1 MNNTYASSG
10 FGPEPLRVR
19 VAATLQDVEELRPVW
34 QQWANGLHTD
44 LEHFLQNLKND
55 STAIGPYVM
64 SVWQGEI
71 PLGILV
77 GQIKERKASTTISM
91 VQINGPRVRVLEIL
105 PKGRLGPASEEVDR
119 LFAAQM
125 ALALR
130 KSRVE
135 LAYFHRLPTDSSLY
149 KSVWSLSGPL
159 TRKRIAYV
167 FSYSVVSLTSP
178 PGTRPAVFSG
188 KIMRE
193 ARRKTANL
201 NREFKGKVGFRC
213 YSQVEELSDALNE
226 VEKIE
231 EGTWQSALGSDF
243 TDPLQTTDSFR
254 FFAAKGWLRIFV
266 LSVADRPAAF
276 LIGLLH
282 DKTFHCQHAGYHADF
297 AKHSAGSILTN
308 WAFENLA
315 AAGVEQ
321 VDLGEGGQ
329 EHNRRLGCE
338 KNQENT
344 VHVYA
349 PTLRGLYLSMFFGLA
364 KDSRALGSWL
374 RTRLHLEWAGKK
386 WREFLLAWRT
396 KMILKK
402 SRIDF
407 PRRIQV
413 VRSGSRLGIQIQG
426 LVNKDENKKLQRD
439 THFPSSRSVPS

>member
-1 MNNTYASSG
+1 MSYSRHNPKSELMNNTCRSSD
-10 FGPEPLRVR
+10 FSIEPLRVR
-19 VAATLQDVEELRPVW
+19 VAATLQEVEELRPVW

-44 LEHFLQNLKND
+44 FEHCLQNLKND

-91 VQINGPRVRVLEIL
+91 VQVNGPRVRVLEIL

-119 LFAAQM
+119 LFAGQIAE
-125 ALALR
+125 ALR

-135 LAYFHRLPTDSSLY
+135 LAYFHRLPADSSLY
-149 KSVWSLSGPL
+149 KSVWNLSGLL

-167 FSYSVVSLTSP
+167 FSYSVVCLTSEPGMRP
-178 PGTRPAVFSG
+178 PVFSG

-193 ARRKTANL
+193 ARRKVANL
-201 NREFKGKVGFRC
+201 NREFNGRVGFRC

-226 VEKIE
+226 AEKIK
-231 EGTWQSALGSDF
+231 EGTWQNALGSDF

-254 FFAAKGWLRIFV
+254 FFAAKGWLRMFV

-297 AKHSAGSILTN
+297 AKHSVGSILTN
-308 WAFENLA
+308 WAFEHLA
-315 AAGVEQ
+315 ASGVEQ

-364 KDSRALGSWL
+364 QGSRAIGSWL
-374 RTRLHLEWAGKK
+374 RTRLHLEWAGRR
-386 WREFLLAWRT
+386 WREFLLARRP
-396 KMILKK
+396 KMRPKEIAN
-402 SRIDF
+402 RF
-407 PRRIQV
+407 PTANP
-413 VRSGSRLGIQIQG
+413 SGSFGIAA
-426 LVNKDENKKLQRD
+426 RHPD
-439 THFPSSRSVPS
+439 TGTCE